1 MNQETTTTHEA
12 IRLADLHSYKILD
25 TPEENDFNEL
35 VELAAMICNCPTS
48 LISFVDE
55 DRQWFKA
62 KIELDAQQTSRDIS
76 FCSHAIKQDDIFV
89 VENALSDERFKDNDL
104 VTRGIRLRF
113 YAGAP
118 IVSPTGQK
126 LGTICVIDKR
136 PKTLLPKQAEALKM
150 LSRQVSRLLELR
162 IKNEQ
167 LTQLL
172 NSRSAQ

>member
-1 MNQETTTTHEA
+1 MTQSTTFDDEA
-12 IRLADLHSYKILD
+12 RLEDLRSYNILD
-25 TPEENDFNEL
+25 TPPEQEFDEL

-48 LISFVDE
+48 LISFVDR

-62 KIELDAQQTSRDIS
+62 RVELEVQETSRDVS
-76 FCSHAIKQDDIFV
+76 FCSHAIKQEDTFIVEDALADD
-89 VENALSDERFKDNDL
+89 RFKDNPL

-118 IVSPTGQK
+118 ILSPTGQR

-150 LSRQVSRLLELR
+150 LSRQATRLLELR
-162 IKNEQ
+162 MKNEQ
-167 LTQLL
+167 LQRLL
-172 NSRSAQ
+172 EKKN